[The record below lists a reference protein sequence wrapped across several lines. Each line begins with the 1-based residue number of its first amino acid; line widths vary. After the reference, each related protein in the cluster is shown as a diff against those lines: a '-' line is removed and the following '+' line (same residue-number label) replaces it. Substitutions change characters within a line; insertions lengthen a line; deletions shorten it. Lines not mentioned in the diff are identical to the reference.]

1 MITKI
6 LSVATLLA
14 ATTSLANAATVLSQT
29 FTKSDGTTSSLW
41 DTVKGKKSATEQSS
55 SSIDG
60 LILNRFSGGMTTIT
74 GSSDSSVS
82 SITTTLSG
90 LYGYSADDFANTAFQ
105 VESFSLLSA
114 GFVDSGKSGSLGNST
129 QGTITITG
137 TYNGNSVSYT
147 SSSPNDSACYEGTTA
162 KSTYEARVYSFSDAK
177 FDAGSSLTIS
187 GSGYFGY
194 AVVKTSGSSSISP
207 ETNPTASSNWNS
219 VFSLSVSSV
228 PEPSA
233 FGLIAGLGAI
243 ALAVSHRRR
252 SR

>member
-41 DTVKGKKSATEQSS
+41 DTVKGQTKGTTSV
-55 SSIDG
+55 DG
-60 LILNRFSGGMTTIT
+60 LTCNYYSDSRTGIT
-74 GSSDSSVS
+74 GETQGGEFENVLLSS
-82 SITTTLSG
+82 

-105 VESFSLLSA
+105 VESFSLLGPGNPGSH
-114 GFVDSGKSGSLGNST
+114 SGAIGNST

-137 TYNGNSVSYT
+137 TYNGASVSYT
-147 SSSPNDSACYEGTTA
+147 SAGTPDDSACYDGSTV

-194 AVVKTSGSSSISP
+194 AVVKASSGNSISP
-207 ETNPTASSNWNS
+207 IGESSATDNWNS
-219 VFSLSVSSV
+219 VFSLSVSAV

-233 FGLIAGLGAI
+233 FGLLAGIGAI
-243 ALAVSHRRR
+243 ALAVSRRR
-252 SR
+252 KR